1 MAPSGG
7 PALPCPAPWDLGPAP
22 AFLAA
27 ASLLLLW
34 VLKHGPS
41 MAHTTMTATLAAG
54 PGQLNVSTFCSCL
67 SETSS
72 PSRGT

>member
-1 MAPSGG
+1 MAPSGSL
-7 PALPCPAPWDLGPAP
+7 ALPCPAPWDLGPAP

-27 ASLLLLW
+27 APLGAL
-34 VLKHGPS
+34 HGPS
-41 MAHTTMTATLAAG
+41 MAYTIMTATLAAG
-54 PGQLNVSTFCSCL
+54 PGQLNVSMFCSCL